1 MAADMFLKLEGIKGE
16 STDKAHKE
24 WIDILSFSFGV
35 SQSGTASMGGGAGAG
50 KASFQDLSI
59 TKRADAS
66 TPMLMLNCAAGTH
79 IKQAD
84 LVVRKAGGN
93 QEEYYKV
100 KMTNLLVSSFQ
111 NGGSDGDSV
120 PIETLSMNYSK
131 IEFEYRPQTEQG
143 TLGPP
148 SKAGWDLKQNVK
160 V

>member
-1 MAADMFLKLEGIKGE
+1 MAADMFLKLDGIKGE

-24 WIDILSFSFGV
+24 WIDIMSFTFGV

-50 KASFQDLSI
+50 KASFSDLAI

-66 TPMLMLNCAAGTH
+66 TPMLMLNCASGAH

-100 KMTNLLVSSFQ
+100 KMTDLLVSSFS

-120 PIETLSMNYSK
+120 PLEQVSMNFSK
-131 IEFEYRPQTEQG
+131 IEFEYRPQTAQG